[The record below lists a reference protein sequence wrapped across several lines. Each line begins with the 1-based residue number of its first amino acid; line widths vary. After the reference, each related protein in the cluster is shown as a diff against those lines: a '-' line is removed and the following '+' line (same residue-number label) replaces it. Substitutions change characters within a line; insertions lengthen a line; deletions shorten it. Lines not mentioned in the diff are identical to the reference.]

1 MGLSGP
7 GQSNILTP
15 NRPSQATIASTPR
28 AGTITKATSSPVSTT
43 TGDTDK
49 GGVSTPGPVTA
60 TGGVTGAV
68 GQDGPDFDIKAV
80 DAAIKAL
87 EAQFNLTKE
96 QLLADDSEIGRT
108 YRLLQAQ
115 ALRGR
120 DADLESSVNQ
130 HIERGILRSGIAL
143 EDQADIERDFAELSS
158 DLTSKEA
165 ATRAKIQSEI
175 ASAESETSAAK
186 LAAAIDRGFQ
196 TLTLEE
202 LEALLEGGL
211 G

>member
-7 GQSNILTP
+7 GSSNTLTP
-15 NRPSQATIASTPR
+15 NKPSKATVEAQPR

-43 TGDTDK
+43 TGNNGS
-49 GGVSTPGPVTA
+49 GGGIVSPVTG
-60 TGGVTGAV
+60 TGGVTGSV
-68 GQDGPDFDIKAV
+68 NDDGPDFDIKAV

-130 HIERGILRSGIAL
+130 SLERGILRSGIAA
-143 EDQADIERDFAELSS
+143 EDQADVIRDFAELSS

-165 ATRAKIQSEI
+165 AARAKIQSEI
-175 ASAESETSAAK
+175 SVAESETSAAK

-211 G
+211 S